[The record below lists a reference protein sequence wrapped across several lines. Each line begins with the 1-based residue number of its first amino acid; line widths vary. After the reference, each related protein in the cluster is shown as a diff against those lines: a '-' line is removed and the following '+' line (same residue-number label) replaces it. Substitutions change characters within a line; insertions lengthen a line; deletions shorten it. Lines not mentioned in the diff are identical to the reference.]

1 MWFGNGIFEKE
12 FKMGSVQTTETIIMK
27 GYVCYSV
34 IKNKPFNHD
43 FVLNYGTRITEHM
56 HVHLCSVGKEGQ
68 NDGK

>member
-1 MWFGNGIFEKE
+1 
-12 FKMGSVQTTETIIMK
+12 MK